1 MIKDNLDFNQSVKP
15 NTEFLEQLLQKLP
28 EFFTSSDSD
37 KEAEFDMEKFQKA
50 LKEQNVEEL
59 SSGYQL
65 DFIGKN
71 YAKNNPGSGRQ
82 LLLFQIMNTMKK
94 LRIKIARIC
103 FLLATI

>member
-71 YAKNNPGSGRQ
+71 YAKETSRGAADNCYCSR
-82 LLLFQIMNTMKK
+82 
-94 LRIKIARIC
+94 
-103 FLLATI
+103 